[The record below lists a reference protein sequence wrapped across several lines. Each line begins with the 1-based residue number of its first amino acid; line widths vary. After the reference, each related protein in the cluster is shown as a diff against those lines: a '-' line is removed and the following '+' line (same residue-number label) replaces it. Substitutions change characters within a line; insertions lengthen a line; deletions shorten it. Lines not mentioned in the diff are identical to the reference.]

1 MYKLSIPVFL
11 SILLTACDGGSD
23 GGSSGG
29 SSSGG
34 SSKPSTQNN
43 IASTPELISVEVI
56 TPEISVVEANSTAV
70 AEPEEFAY
78 ETQSSINISVSLE
91 LNSGSQQKQILFY
104 ETQKI
109 DTSPV
114 GDQLIFDDLLMEGVT
129 DTNGDY
135 TTKVTLGNHIESIW
149 VVIPALS
156 YENQVSIV
164 DGVISVNIIEG
175 L

>member
-1 MYKLSIPVFL
+1 MYKLSIPVLL
-11 SILLTACDGGSD
+11 SILLTACGGGG
-23 GGSSGG
+23 GGSSELN
-29 SSSGG
+29 
-34 SSKPSTQNN
+34 TQNN
-43 IASTPELISVEVI
+43 SVSTQEGNTSVI
-56 TPEISVVEANSTAV
+56 TPK
-70 AEPEEFAY
+70 EFAY
-78 ETQSSINISVSLE
+78 ETESSIGISVSLK
-91 LNSGSQQKQILFY
+91 LNTSSQQKQILFY

-109 DTSPV
+109 DTTPV

-135 TTKVTLGNHIESIW
+135 TTKVTLGKHIESIW

>member
-1 MYKLSIPVFL
+1 MYKLSIPVLL
-11 SILLTACDGGSD
+11 SILLTACSGGG
-23 GGSSGG
+23 GGSSELN
-29 SSSGG
+29 
-34 SSKPSTQNN
+34 TQNN
-43 IASTPELISVEVI
+43 TSVI
-56 TPEISVVEANSTAV
+56 TPK
-70 AEPEEFAY
+70 EFAY
-78 ETQSSINISVSLE
+78 ETQSSIGISVSLK
-91 LNSGSQQKQILFY
+91 LNTSSQQKQILFY

-109 DTSPV
+109 DTTPV

-156 YENQVSIV
+156 YENKVSIV
-164 DGVISVNIIEG
+164 DDVISVNIIEG

>member
-1 MYKLSIPVFL
+1 M
-11 SILLTACDGGSD
+11 
-23 GGSSGG
+23 
-29 SSSGG
+29 
-34 SSKPSTQNN
+34 
-43 IASTPELISVEVI
+43 
-56 TPEISVVEANSTAV
+56 
-70 AEPEEFAY
+70 
-78 ETQSSINISVSLE
+78 
-91 LNSGSQQKQILFY
+91 FY

-109 DTSPV
+109 DTTPV

-135 TTKVTLGNHIESIW
+135 TTKVTLGKHIESIW